1 MTKNAEIL
9 SARPRG
15 LLYENGTSSCL
26 ACALRAVLEAWNERV
41 QATLRVAWAERARR
55 ADIVGEN
62 NASECV

>member
-1 MTKNAEIL
+1 MRRIRT
-9 SARPRG
+9 
-15 LLYENGTSSCL
+15 SCL